1 MPKSLGCASS
11 PGENLPLLAR
21 TFLHFIENQVRA
33 TRKKENFSCGR
44 TVGFSKP
51 LKFPDAC
58 VCVCVFAHVHIRV
71 CVYVCVC
78 VCTRACVCVCVW
90 GGDGEGGEGG
100 DLSSSVKE
108 GQTPSSIMSL

>member
-1 MPKSLGCASS
+1 MPESLGCASS

-44 TVGFSKP
+44 TVGFSNP

-58 VCVCVFAHVHIRV
+58 VCVCVCLHTCIYVCACMYVCVFAHVHV
-71 CVYVCVC
+71 CVYVC
-78 VCTRACVCVCVW
+78 
-90 GGDGEGGEGG
+90 GGGMGKVAKVGIY
-100 DLSSSVKE
+100 
-108 GQTPSSIMSL
+108 QAA